1 MQPLYLAVDA
11 GGSRTT
17 YVLACGERVLARSE
31 SGSIKRIRVSA
42 EVAERHLSEGL
53 SALTRVSGVPLSDV
67 VRTCVG
73 TAGES
78 IPLVADWIRAAF
90 AEHVGGSLLIT
101 SDVGIALDAA
111 FFGGAGVLALAG
123 TGSNVAARTPDGRV
137 TTVGG
142 WGPVLGDPGAG
153 YTIGRQ
159 GLRAAFRAVDRGEAP
174 PLLDRLHALW
184 GTTTPVE
191 IMSYV
196 YSAAAPD
203 LATLAPLVAACALD
217 GDEDCAAVLRQNG
230 EDLAQ
235 TVLLAIARLQAMG
248 ENDLPTVAC
257 AGSIL
262 GHVPSVREAM
272 TAALQ
277 RVHPQVV
284 VLPGVVDPV
293 MGALWQARTLL

>member
-17 YVLACGERVLARSE
+17 YVLARGERVLARSE

-53 SALTRVSGVPLSDV
+53 SALVRLSGILLSDV
-67 VRTCVG
+67 ARTCVG

-78 IPLVADWIRAAF
+78 IPLVADWIGSAF
-90 AEHVGGSLLIT
+90 AEHVGGSLLMT
-101 SDVGIALDAA
+101 SDVAIALDAA
-111 FFGGAGVLALAG
+111 FFGGAGVLVLAG
-123 TGSNVAARTPDGRV
+123 TGSNVAARTSGGRV

-174 PLLDRLHALW
+174 LLLDRLHALW

-191 IMSYV
+191 VMSYV
-196 YSAAAPD
+196 YSSAAPD

-217 GDEDCAAVLRQNG
+217 GDADCAMVLRRNG

-248 ENDLPTVAC
+248 ESDLPMVAC

-262 GHVPSVREAM
+262 GHVPAVREAM
-272 TAALQ
+272 TTALQ
-277 RVHPQVV
+277 QVHSQIV
-284 VLPGVVDPV
+284 VLSGVVDPV